1 MQGLREQQVFGITN
15 AFSRIG
21 GAMRWLLPYFEN
33 PDISYLFMLKKS
45 TVSLP
50 DHAQCLTSYPR
61 NCHLVQTFC
70 SFCCHLF

>member
-33 PDISYLFMLKKS
+33 PDISNLFMLKK
-45 TVSLP
+45 VLFPSLTMP
-50 DHAQCLTSYPR
+50 SA
-61 NCHLVQTFC
+61 
-70 SFCCHLF
+70 